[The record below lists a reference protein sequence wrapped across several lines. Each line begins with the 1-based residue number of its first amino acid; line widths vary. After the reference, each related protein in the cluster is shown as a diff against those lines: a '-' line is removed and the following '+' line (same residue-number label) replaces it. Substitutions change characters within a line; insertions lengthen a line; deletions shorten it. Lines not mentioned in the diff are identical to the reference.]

1 MAVIDVGRLKK
12 YLSLNY
18 NVLLMGAHGV
28 GKTESL
34 KQVFESENLRWKYFS
49 ASTLDPWVDFV
60 GTPRPIQ
67 RPGKT
72 DVLGLVRP
80 QYIEDDEVDA
90 IFFDEFNRAPDKV
103 INAVMELI
111 QFKSINGHKLKNLR
125 VIWAA
130 INPSDE
136 EETYAVNHLDPAQL
150 DRFHV
155 KINVP
160 FEVDDDYFNKKYPE
174 TGQYFIKWWRDIPM
188 DIRKEISPRRLDY
201 AADAWKN
208 DCRLEDFLPGNCN
221 VKKLRTELRD
231 GDFVSSFENITDEE
245 VAKKFLKSINNT
257 TKLVK
262 LFKEGNVKAADF
274 LNKFKSCFPKD
285 LLSSNGVEESVSVDK
300 LSDFLGEQ
308 GMLPPAQSQNGLD
321 LQTVFN
327 QLANFTMT
335 PCQVNS
341 KIDMTPY
348 HLITALQNDM
358 RAFDRMHPVITGE
371 VASIIANY
379 LISTSAKNLQ
389 ALLWKNG
396 ATDVRTPTPMFHI
409 IKGLN
414 ELNRF
419 GGGTVNKINNR
430 LYSLKV
436 VSSMHFL

>member
-1 MAVIDVGRLKK
+1 MAVIDVARLKK

-18 NVLLMGAHGV
+18 NVILSGAHGV

-34 KQVFESENLRWKYFS
+34 KQVFEGENLRWKYFS

-60 GTPRPIQ
+60 GTPKAIS
-67 RPGKT
+67 RPGKS

-80 QYIEDDEVDA
+80 QYIEDDEIDA

-155 KINVP
+155 KIAVP
-160 FEVDDDYFNKKYPE
+160 FEVDDEYFKAKYPE
-174 TGQYFIKWWRDIPM
+174 TGEYFIKWWRDIPM

-208 DCRLEDFLPGNCN
+208 DCRLEDFLPNNCN
-221 VKKLRTELRD
+221 VKKLRAELRD
-231 GDFVSSFENITDEE
+231 GDFVSSFANITDENE
-245 VAKKFLKSINNT
+245 AKKFLKSINNT

-274 LNKFKSCFPKD
+274 LNTYKSCFPKD
-285 LLSSNGVEESVSVDK
+285 LLSSNGVDGGVSVDK
-300 LSDFLGEQ
+300 LSDFLGDQ
-308 GMLPPAQSQNGLD
+308 GMLQPSNKSTGMD

-327 QLANFTMT
+327 QLANSTLDINL
-335 PCQVNS
+335 VNS

-358 RAFDRMHPVITGE
+358 RAFDRMYPAVIGE
-371 VASIIANY
+371 VASITANY
-379 LISTSAKNLQ
+379 LVSASVKNLQ
-389 ALLWKNG
+389 ALLWKPG
-396 ATDVRTPTPMFHI
+396 SADIRSPTPMFHI
-409 IKGLN
+409 IKCMN
-414 ELNRF
+414 DMNKF
-419 GGGTVNKINNR
+419 GAGTVNKINKR